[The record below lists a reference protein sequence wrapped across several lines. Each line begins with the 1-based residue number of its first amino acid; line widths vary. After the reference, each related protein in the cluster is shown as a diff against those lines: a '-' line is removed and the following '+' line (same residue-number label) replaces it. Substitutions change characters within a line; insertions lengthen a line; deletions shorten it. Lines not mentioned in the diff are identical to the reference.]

1 MEEDIKRVL
10 FEEWVDDA
18 FYANIAITR
27 IEKRD
32 PRAFER
38 VDTEHSED
46 IDEDKLFTDINK
58 AVKYLGD
65 LKKEGY
71 TEIRQEW
78 SGYEN
83 TYFIAVKVEK
93 ETDEEMYARFRKMI
107 DSEVME
113 IEREEEAKEKKK
125 AEIAELKAKI
135 RKLEST

>member
-1 MEEDIKRVL
+1 MKEDVKRVL

-27 IEKRD
+27 IEKRN

-38 VDTEHSED
+38 VDTEHSKD
-46 IDEDKLFTDINK
+46 IDKDKLFTDIDK

-78 SGYEN
+78 SGYESN
-83 TYFIAVKVEK
+83 YFIAVKVEK
-93 ETDEEMYARFRKMI
+93 ETDDEMYERFRKMI
-107 DSEVME
+107 NSEVME
-113 IEREEEAKEKKK
+113 IEREEDAKEKKK

>member
-1 MEEDIKRVL
+1 MKEDIKRVL

-38 VDTEHSED
+38 IDTEHSED
-46 IDEDKLFTDINK
+46 IDEDKLFTDIDK

-78 SGYEN
+78 AGYEN
-83 TYFIAVKVEK
+83 NYFVAVKVEK